1 MFYLYFIQQL
11 IDLYFFDTNEAIFN
25 LLFFTYIFNLLLY
38 KESSFLFFFFNYIVW
53 VRFWER
59 FLRFKDIQGCPDE
72 IL

>member
-38 KESSFLFFFFNYIVW
+38 KESSFLFFFLIISFELD
-53 VRFWER
+53 FEKG
-59 FLRFKDIQGCPDE
+59 F
-72 IL
+72 